1 VYAAS
6 TSNFEQ
12 EWSKLVAAAQKE
24 GRLVIAAGGQP
35 SRQYRP
41 VLEIFQKKFGVK
53 AELSTGG
60 ANDTVNRVAAERK
73 AGKYSFDVILISVRI
88 NNLRLIP
95 LGALA
100 PVPPLLIHPEV
111 VNTANWYGKKHWYG
125 DKDLK
130 HTFLYHASVE
140 DNYDMWYN
148 TEKIKEA
155 DIKTIKDQ
163 WDFFDA
169 RWKGK
174 IQGQGM
180 GDPSGIRQMIDAW
193 YEPERGPKWVK
204 TYLTEA
210 GVTFAED
217 RRLLE
222 SWLVSGRFP
231 LRAVS
236 SSDIELRL
244 LAKKGIPIKLRPL
257 PRDQGVL
264 RATGSGCC
272 ISVFDNAPHPNAAKL
287 FVNWFLSKEG
297 QTLTHQLI
305 PALDRASL
313 RTDVPWGEVL
323 EEQRRDNSKKYLFPD
338 ADPDSGAQYEKAQA
352 EIMKIWETRQK

>member
-1 VYAAS
+1 MVNKRESTWSHRGGLSKRLTLISMIAVVFVCLGTAYAAS
-6 TSNFEQ
+6 TSNFEE

-100 PVPPLLIHPEV
+100 PMSPLLIHPEV

-148 TEKIKEA
+148 TDKIKGAE
-155 DIKTIKDQ
+155 IGTIKNQ

-169 RWKGK
+169 GWKGK

-222 SWLVSGRFP
+222 NRLVSGRFRLCLCSGISDRFSTVP
-231 LRAVS
+231 DFGVSFVLFAAFAGDVS
-236 SSDIELRL
+236 SLIDSRELKS
-244 LAKKGIPIKLRPL
+244 ASPL
-257 PRDQGVL
+257 
-264 RATGSGCC
+264 
-272 ISVFDNAPHPNAAKL
+272 F
-287 FVNWFLSKEG
+287 
-297 QTLTHQLI
+297 
-305 PALDRASL
+305 L
-313 RTDVPWGEVL
+313 RTAAPDQEPGPRACARLQRPKPESEYRRVL
-323 EEQRRDNSKKYLFPD
+323 KGR
-338 ADPDSGAQYEKAQA
+338 
-352 EIMKIWETRQK
+352 